1 MNSQFFPASISTFK
15 LFRSAFRTVKQ
26 IEKLCRSNFSVKNSS
41 ATTNNRFRVFFSCG
55 LFKLGLNHYL
65 RIFVSHLGTLTLP

>member
-41 ATTNNRFRVFFSCG
+41 ATTNNRFRVFF
-55 LFKLGLNHYL
+55 LVAFLNLDLIITYESLYL
-65 RIFVSHLGTLTLP
+65 TWEH